1 MADNTGIVWTDA
13 TGNPVTICT
22 KVSSGCK
29 HCDAGHP
36 EQGKRIT
43 ASVASLLVFLAPC
56 ALAKTSP
63 SPPSPPPP
71 PYAVPARQIFSGL
84 PTTTFRRILLGQI
97 PLSPGQIHVLKKRW
111 RASQQAAVAPVRPVK
126 DRSLVAAVTP
136 APGMRAVR
144 VRIARGYV
152 SAITFVD
159 QAGHGWPVAAA
170 YSPDPRALQV
180 LPSRPAP
187 NTILLNIL
195 SRNPFARAI
204 GFDVI
209 LSGLDI
215 PITLIAESG
224 RRSVDTLTV
233 LRVAGLSP
241 QDRKALSGGG
251 LAVPTT
257 SGLGSTASHAL
268 MRALAGIAPKGAHA
282 VFRGYPGVL
291 AWRQKSQL
299 FLRLATG
306 MQLLSPA
313 WASRAAAHHY
323 TAYVLPM
330 IEDVLIMNNGH
341 VVSLH
346 ATRKLKGHSHG

>member
-1 MADNTGIVWTDA
+1 MVR
-13 TGNPVTICT
+13 PVKDTARR
-22 KVSSGCK
+22 K
-29 HCDAGHP
+29 P
-36 EQGKRIT
+36 GKRLP
-43 ASVASLLVFLAPC
+43 AVLASLGIWMAPC
-56 ALAKTSP
+56 AFAKTPPTP
-63 SPPSPPPP
+63 SP
-71 PYAVPARQIFSGL
+71 ARPAGSGL
-84 PTTTFRRILLGQI
+84 PTSTFRRILLGQL
-97 PLSPGQIHVLKKRW
+97 PLSPRQIHALKKRW
-111 RASQQAAVAPVRPVK
+111 RASQHAAVAPVRPVQ

-180 LPSRPAP
+180 LPSQPAP

-209 LSGLDI
+209 LAGLDI

-224 RRSVDTLTV
+224 HRSVDTLTV

-251 LAVPTT
+251 LAVPTA
-257 SGLGSTASHAL
+257 SGLRSTASHAL
-268 MRALAGIAPKGAHA
+268 MRTLAGIAPKGAKA

-291 AWRQKSQL
+291 AWREKSQL
-299 FLRLATG
+299 FMRLATG

-330 IEDVLIMNNGH
+330 IDDVLIMNNGH
-341 VVSLH
+341 VVSLR
-346 ATRKLKGHSHG
+346 ATQKSQEASHG

>member
-1 MADNTGIVWTDA
+1 MVSVEYARACRKILTRYLPLMAGLLI
-13 TGNPVTICT
+13 
-22 KVSSGCK
+22 
-29 HCDAGHP
+29 
-36 EQGKRIT
+36 
-43 ASVASLLVFLAPC
+43 SVMTC
-56 ALAKTSP
+56 AQAQ
-63 SPPSPPPP
+63 SPPMPLPAQTGSAGSPG
-71 PYAVPARQIFSGL
+71 SGL
-84 PTTTFRRILLGQI
+84 PAMTFRRILLGQL

-111 RASQQAAVAPVRPVK
+111 RASQHAAVAPVRPVQ

-144 VRIARGYV
+144 VQIARGYV

-159 QAGHGWPVAAA
+159 RAGHAWPVAAA

-180 LPSRPAP
+180 LPSQPAP

-209 LSGLDI
+209 LAGLDI

-224 RRSVDTLTV
+224 HRSVDTLTV

-241 QDRKALSGGG
+241 QDRKALSDGG

-257 SGLGSTASHAL
+257 AGLRSTASRAL
-268 MRALAGIAPKGAHA
+268 MRTLAGIAPHGAHRL
-282 VFRGYPGVL
+282 FRGYPGVL

-299 FLRLATG
+299 FMRLATG
-306 MQLLSPA
+306 RQLLSPA

-330 IEDVLIMNNGH
+330 IDDVLIMNNGR
-341 VVSLH
+341 VVSLR
-346 ATRKLKGHSHG
+346 ATRPSEEPSHG

>member
-1 MADNTGIVWTDA
+1 MVRSVNDSAHI
-13 TGNPVTICT
+13 
-22 KVSSGCK
+22 
-29 HCDAGHP
+29 
-36 EQGKRIT
+36 EQRKRIA
-43 ASVASLLVFLAPC
+43 ASLASLLVFLPPC
-56 ALAKTSP
+56 VFAK
-63 SPPSPPPP
+63 SPPTPP
-71 PYAVPARQIFSGL
+71 VHMVLTHQIPSGL
-84 PTTTFRRILLGQI
+84 PTTTFRRILLGQL

-111 RASQQAAVAPVRPVK
+111 RASQHAAVAPVRPVK

-159 QAGHGWPVAAA
+159 QAGHAWPVSAA

-180 LPSRPAP
+180 LPSQPAP

-251 LAVPTT
+251 LALPTT
-257 SGLGSTASHAL
+257 AGLGSIASHAL
-268 MRALAGIAPKGAHA
+268 MRVLAGIAPKGAQA
-282 VFRGYPGVL
+282 MFRGYPGVL
-291 AWRQKSQL
+291 AWQQKSQL

-330 IEDVLIMNNGH
+330 MDDVLIMNNGR

-346 ATRKLKGHSHG
+346 ATQKLKGHSHG